1 MYHVTVNGRQ
11 EFDLDIQ
18 DLEDLDLIQNLDGSY
33 NFIYKGHS
41 NIIRIVEMNERSPSI
56 KLEMNGRLFHLDVE
70 TPLARQISALGLDEV
85 GAADGEEVKAP
96 MPGKVLK
103 LLVEPNQTV
112 EAGDDL
118 LILEAMKMENVI
130 KASAGGVVSE
140 IQVEEGAAVDKNA
153 MLLNI
158 SSPS

>member
-18 DLEDLDLIQNLDGSY
+18 ELEDLDLIQNLDGSY
-33 NFIYKGHS
+33 SFIYKGHS
-41 NIIRIVEMNERSPSI
+41 NTIRIGDMNERSPSM

-70 TPLARQISALGLDEV
+70 TPLVRQISALGLDEA
-85 GAADGEEVKAP
+85 GASDGEEVKAP

-103 LLVEPNQTV
+103 LLVEPDQTV

-130 KASAGGVVSE
+130 KASAGGVVSD
-140 IQVEEGAAVDKNA
+140 IHVEEGVAVEKNA